1 MQITVEMLN
10 EMVNAGIM
18 TTEAAGTAI
27 MKIQEEKLMKQN
39 IIAPQITQHE
49 RKGKLQ
55 FICNIPA
62 KYSRDGKRHQVT
74 ATTEEE
80 CKKKW
85 LDAVSDAV
93 ENGTSTAPVTLSD
106 LMQEWMEKKQ
116 DVKKQT
122 LAGYHS
128 HYENHIKNASFGK
141 LKITE
146 IRLQDC
152 KNIIADLINH
162 REKTKDGEVVG
173 LGYNTIR
180 HIRSEISMALDYAI
194 SMGYITVNY
203 MTTVKINQGLC
214 DKTRTRESKAWSD
227 AELQTLHRAA
237 VEEWNK
243 NKKYRY
249 SAVLMAMI
257 FTGCRAGEFC
267 SLEWKDFDAKRKTL
281 TVSKTLTSYRDY
293 EAGVHVQG
301 MSTPK
306 TEGSARVIRLTDEA
320 VFWLN
325 EIKRRQ
331 VEYGILTPYV
341 VSSKTGK
348 IANQRDLNMRF
359 KIFCK
364 AAGVDYNPTHACRR
378 SYASVLID
386 GGIPVSEVAR
396 DLGHKKITT
405 TMDSYYKPRA
415 GAGITKQKSGIFAA
429 ATGTGIVA
437 ATGARVTT
445 VTTPETTPQTRV
457 K

>member
-18 TTEAAGTAI
+18 TAEASRAAI

-49 RKGKLQ
+49 RKGKMQ

-85 LDAVSDAV
+85 LDVVTDAV

-106 LMQEWMEKKQ
+106 LMEEWMSKKR

-128 HYENHIKNASFGK
+128 HYENHIKNASFAK
-141 LKITE
+141 LKIKD
-146 IRLQDC
+146 IKLQDC
-152 KNIIADLINH
+152 KDIIADVVNF
-162 REKTKDGEVVG
+162 REKKDDREVG
-173 LGYNTIR
+173 LGYNTVR
-180 HIRSEISMALDYAI
+180 HIKSEISMALDYAVAND
-194 SMGYITVNY
+194 YIRANY
-203 MTTVKINQGLC
+203 MSTVRINQGLC
-214 DKTRTRESKAWSD
+214 DNTRARESKAWSD
-227 AELQTLHRAA
+227 DEIRQLCRAA
-237 VEEWNK
+237 IDEWDV

-249 SAVLMAMI
+249 SAVLLAMT

-267 SLEWKDFDAKRKTL
+267 ALEWSDFDAKNKTL
-281 TVSKTLTSYRDY
+281 SITKNLTSYRDY
-293 EAGVHVQG
+293 EEGVHVQAL
-301 MSTPK
+301 STPK
-306 TEGSARVIRLTDEA
+306 TADSVRKIQLTDAA
-320 VFWLN
+320 VWWLR

-331 VEYGILTPYV
+331 VECGILTNHI
-341 VSSKTGK
+341 VSTRTGK
-348 IANQRDLNMRF
+348 IANQRDIDMRF

-364 AAGVDYNPTHACRR
+364 AAGVEYNPSHACRR

-386 GGIPVSEVAR
+386 GGVPVAEVSR
-396 DLGHKKITT
+396 DLGHKKTT
-405 TMDSYYKPRA
+405 TTLNSYYKPR
-415 GAGITKQKSGIFAA
+415 TSGTMTNRKNNVFV
-429 ATGTGIVA
+429 ATI
-437 ATGARVTT
+437 ATPQVTT
-445 VTTPETTPQTRV
+445 VTTAGNMSRV
-457 K
+457 R